1 MIQNIQQSICFS
13 LKGRL
18 IDMLIL
24 NRKPGESI
32 ILNDNIEI
40 KILEIQDGKIKIGI
54 EAPKEV
60 SILRKEVYD
69 EVKEENKRSL
79 ESQIDILK
87 LLKTDK

>member
-1 MIQNIQQSICFS
+1 MVQFIQQNINYS

-18 IDMLIL
+18 IEMLVL

-32 ILNDNIEI
+32 ILGDNIEI

-60 SILRKEVYD
+60 RVLRKEVYD
-69 EVKEENKRSL
+69 DVKAENQRAI
-79 ESQIDILK
+79 EAQVDILA
-87 LLKTDK
+87 LLKQSK